1 MGESRL
7 EGEGSRSAGPD
18 RSRRARA
25 NQAGGKKKRSM
36 VRRWE
41 RRIYLDF
48 FVTVRPVVRHP
59 RHGGRFVSVRNT
71 MTRRAARGTSRSTP
85 DGPASLRLGAMGCS
99 SSRAKGDASPAGSS
113 SGSKETSAA
122 SATASPVPAV
132 ARRDDDA
139 ASRGGSRVPIPTR
152 SPDSAPAGRPARD
165 PPSSALAAT
174 YPIPT
179 PASTSPRVPAN
190 PAPAPRESDD
200 GENERWPPRSS
211 RDPSETA
218 FSDIASASIGAE
230 DANDDDASAEDA
242 SAASSK
248 RARPSR
254 ASATYAELSKDAV
267 PYARAETVD
276 RSDDERARSAARVE
290 GALGAE
296 HRQHRRSGG
305 RAQDSDAARGRGA
318 ESDVRRATRVVA
330 KAVAAVRAATA
341 KDARRVQVADAS
353 DDAKH
358 SDGASGVGASEGE
371 NEDDG
376 NGDGDDEEM
385 RSRGAR
391 FVPGVGVTSA
401 RRAAA
406 ARAARRA
413 MERARGRTGS
423 RATRARSS

>member
-1 MGESRL
+1 MTVCPVVIHSTVQSL
-7 EGEGSRSAGPD
+7 FF
-18 RSRRARA
+18 SRRAA
-25 NQAGGKKKRSM
+25 WHLGQ
-36 VRRWE
+36 RR
-41 RRIYLDF
+41 
-48 FVTVRPVVRHP
+48 
-59 RHGGRFVSVRNT
+59 
-71 MTRRAARGTSRSTP
+71 

-122 SATASPVPAV
+122 SATASSGV

-139 ASRGGSRVPIPTR
+139 ASQTSRVPIPTR
-152 SPDSAPAGRPARD
+152 WPDSAPAGRPARD
-165 PPSSALAAT
+165 RPSSALAAT

-200 GENERWPPRSS
+200 GEKERWPPRSS

-230 DANDDDASAEDA
+230 NANDASAEDA

-254 ASATYAELSKDAV
+254 ASAVYAELSMDAV
-267 PYARAETVD
+267 ASARAETVD

-290 GALGAE
+290 GAP
-296 HRQHRRSGG
+296 HRDGEEDRQDRRSGG
-305 RAQDSDAARGRGA
+305 QAQDSDAARGRGA

-341 KDARRVQVADAS
+341 KDARRVHVADAR

-358 SDGASGVGASEGE
+358 GDGASGVGASEGE

-376 NGDGDDEEM
+376 NGDGDDEDGDEK
-385 RSRGAR
+385 SRGAR

-413 MERARGRTGS
+413 MERARDGRGHAQPG
-423 RATRARSS
+423 RGRN

>member
-1 MGESRL
+1 
-7 EGEGSRSAGPD
+7 
-18 RSRRARA
+18 
-25 NQAGGKKKRSM
+25 
-36 VRRWE
+36 
-41 RRIYLDF
+41 
-48 FVTVRPVVRHP
+48 
-59 RHGGRFVSVRNT
+59 
-71 MTRRAARGTSRSTP
+71 
-85 DGPASLRLGAMGCS
+85 MGCS

-122 SATASPVPAV
+122 SATASSGVT
-132 ARRDDDA
+132 RRDDDA
-139 ASRGGSRVPIPTR
+139 ASQTSRVPIPTR
-152 SPDSAPAGRPARD
+152 RPDSAPPGRPARD
-165 PPSSALAAT
+165 RPSSALAAT

-200 GENERWPPRSS
+200 GEKERWPPRSS

-230 DANDDDASAEDA
+230 DANDAEDA

-254 ASATYAELSKDAV
+254 ASAVYAELSMDAV
-267 PYARAETVD
+267 ASARAETVD

-290 GALGAE
+290 GAP
-296 HRQHRRSGG
+296 HRDGEEDRRRRRSSGQ
-305 RAQDSDAARGRGA
+305 AQDSDAARGRGA
-318 ESDVRRATRVVA
+318 ESDIRRATRVVA

-341 KDARRVQVADAS
+341 KDARRVHVAEDR
-353 DDAKH
+353 DDVKH
-358 SDGASGVGASEGE
+358 GDGASRVGVSEGE
-371 NEDDG
+371 HGDDG
-376 NGDGDDEEM
+376 NGNGDDEDGDEK
-385 RSRGAR
+385 SSGAM

-423 RATRARSS
+423 RATRARS

>member
-1 MGESRL
+1 
-7 EGEGSRSAGPD
+7 
-18 RSRRARA
+18 
-25 NQAGGKKKRSM
+25 
-36 VRRWE
+36 
-41 RRIYLDF
+41 
-48 FVTVRPVVRHP
+48 
-59 RHGGRFVSVRNT
+59 
-71 MTRRAARGTSRSTP
+71 
-85 DGPASLRLGAMGCS
+85 MGCS

-122 SATASPVPAV
+122 SAMASSGV

-139 ASRGGSRVPIPTR
+139 ASTSRVPIPTR

-165 PPSSALAAT
+165 RPSSALAAT

-179 PASTSPRVPAN
+179 PASTSPRVRAN

-200 GENERWPPRSS
+200 GEKERWPPRSS

-230 DANDDDASAEDA
+230 DANDASAEDA

-248 RARPSR
+248 HARPSR
-254 ASATYAELSKDAV
+254 ASAAYAELSMDAV
-267 PYARAETVD
+267 ASARAETVD

-290 GALGAE
+290 IPPRR
-296 HRQHRRSGG
+296 HREEDQRDRRSGG
-305 RAQDSDAARGRGA
+305 QAQDPDAARGRGA

-341 KDARRVQVADAS
+341 KDARRVHVADAR

-358 SDGASGVGASEGE
+358 GDGASGVGASEGE

-376 NGDGDDEEM
+376 NGDGDDEDGDEK
-385 RSRGAR
+385 SRGAR

-413 MERARGRTGS
+413 MERARDGRGHAQPGRGRETC
-423 RATRARSS
+423 